1 MKGYKTKSNRI
12 LSFDPGLANTG
23 WSVVNR
29 NKDNRFAVVDCGLI
43 VTSSDCLLGDRLQ
56 SLHNRILEIIQQHTP
71 DTIAMEAVF
80 FNKNVTSCLGTAQVI
95 AIIELI
101 AAKHRLDTLTL
112 TPQQVKASCG
122 NSKASKNQ
130 MRVVLSKLVNMKL
143 ENPHITDAIG
153 CGIAGI
159 LKTSHITHF

>member
-1 MKGYKTKSNRI
+1 MKGYKTKSRRI
-12 LSFDPGLANTG
+12 LAFDPGLANTG
-23 WSVVNR
+23 WSVIKR
-29 NKDNRFAVVDCGLI
+29 NKDNRFVVVDCGLI

-56 SLHNRILEIIQQHTP
+56 SLHNRILEIIQLHAP
-71 DTIAMEAVF
+71 DAIAIEAVF

-101 AAKHRLDTLTL
+101 AAKNRLETLTL

-122 NSKASKNQ
+122 NSKASKAQ
-130 MRVVLSKLVNMKL
+130 MPVVLSKLVHMKL
-143 ENPHITDAIG
+143 ENQHITDAIG

-159 LKTSHITHF
+159 LKTSPLTHF